1 MPDLRAHGA
10 WINPPALPITSSNF
24 HAVHALKRT
33 HTHTHSPTLSLP
45 PLPPSASPRYSWERT
60 GASQTGD
67 GRQGGRHSTQ
77 SDPRRRPSRIG
88 PRHACKNTHEQI
100 WRDWVSHARTH
111 THFEKGME
119 QDFSSCML
127 LMTALLLLVLWFLP
141 CYLNCILKF
150 LFCLWLLMSS
160 KSIYLSVY
168 ACMCVYFEV
177 SSALSTSW
185 SLLNSSFTRSAT
197 AVLQHCLIILLKSPM
212 PALCFLT

>member
-1 MPDLRAHGA
+1 
-10 WINPPALPITSSNF
+10 
-24 HAVHALKRT
+24 
-33 HTHTHSPTLSLP
+33 
-45 PLPPSASPRYSWERT
+45 
-60 GASQTGD
+60 
-67 GRQGGRHSTQ
+67 
-77 SDPRRRPSRIG
+77 
-88 PRHACKNTHEQI
+88 
-100 WRDWVSHARTH
+100 
-111 THFEKGME
+111 ME

-185 SLLNSSFTRSAT
+185 SLLNSGFARSAT
-197 AVLQHCLIILLKSPM
+197 AVLQHCLIIS
-212 PALCFLT
+212 LCFFNLSHEKRTCACGGQRAAGSLLHYSAFLTAWPWVQYCAAQCWPHDKGFSRCANIMCLCQLQRPSYWHSLQKKAPESGFFFPFFRSFPSSGKVFLVSAADRWLK

>member
-10 WINPPALPITSSNF
+10 WINPTALPITSSNF

-88 PRHACKNTHEQI
+88 PRHTRKNTHEQI
-100 WRDWVSHARTH
+100 WRDWVSHAHTH
-111 THFEKGME
+111 THTLKKAWNKTFHPACCWW
-119 QDFSSCML
+119 QLFYFWYCDFYP
-127 LMTALLLLVLWFLP
+127 V
-141 CYLNCILKF
+141 I
-150 LFCLWLLMSS
+150 
-160 KSIYLSVY
+160 SI
-168 ACMCVYFEV
+168 AF
-177 SSALSTSW
+177 
-185 SLLNSSFTRSAT
+185 
-197 AVLQHCLIILLKSPM
+197 
-212 PALCFLT
+212 

>member
-45 PLPPSASPRYSWERT
+45 PLSLPPLPQDTLEKEREQVRQET
-60 GASQTGD
+60 A
-67 GRQGGRHSTQ
+67 GREADTARRVTHGGGRHA
-77 SDPRRRPSRIG
+77 SDPDTHTKVLTSRSG
-88 PRHACKNTHEQI
+88 GTG
-100 WRDWVSHARTH
+100 SHTRAHTH

-185 SLLNSSFTRSAT
+185 SLLNSSFARSAT
-197 AVLQHCLIILLKSPM
+197 AVLQHCLIILL
-212 PALCFLT
+212 CFLT